1 MYKKLDEKSQ
11 SVLSII
17 IVHSPALETAD
28 TSVGSEIQLIPGR
41 TMGYLHPKRV
51 VMRVRIDAAVMIVK
65 SSLDWWMLPFV
76 LDIISQDPKNN
87 MIVYSTIEPS
97 FLIMYL

>member
-1 MYKKLDEKSQ
+1 MQ
-11 SVLSII
+11 CTNVLSII

-65 SSLDWWMLPFV
+65 SSND
-76 LDIISQDPKNN
+76 
-87 MIVYSTIEPS
+87 
-97 FLIMYL
+97 